1 MVRKV
6 NEEVVASPQASV
18 TWRRRVPEDREIRIA
33 EEARPLTDQNA
44 EPGSSPL
51 RHKFTVPGLPPGS
64 IARPRLDRLF
74 GELFDTYSIVEIVA
88 APGSGKTVQAQLFAG
103 GCGRRLAWLTMD
115 SSDVSASGL
124 VFDMA
129 AALGP
134 LAGNAVTT
142 MRQALQTTGTVEEAA
157 AILANSADLADALL
171 VIDECQEIAASPEA
185 AAALDCFLEYVPERL
200 RVLLLARDELPWPL
214 QKRYIHGQIAQLGDA
229 ALNLTLEETVECV
242 RRLGADPGIA
252 EQVFSS
258 TGGWAAGVA
267 FASRF
272 GLGEEP
278 NFRNLSSY
286 FAHQVL
292 GDLPAEEQ
300 RFLLDTSVTDAITRD
315 VAVALCGPDGQR
327 LWSAVSARHLPATST
342 TSSAIVIHSL
352 FRSFLQQRLIETEP
366 DRRSEL
372 LSAHA
377 RYLAATRQFR
387 DATEVWISL
396 GELDQAHETAVQA
409 LPTLFADADWPV
421 VMRWLDA
428 FGESRLYAD
437 PRLIGAYVYA
447 VHGLREFERA
457 RTLVRKLDREGRLRA
472 AIELDPALL
481 ATTAWVMQARPQ
493 EALRLLDKYQG
504 DPRAQVV
511 RYMIEVTMATRPVPP
526 PDAYDLPGQE
536 RLLSWGLF
544 LQGRLGELA
553 RLRPAD
559 EAAPVLNPN
568 VVLAAAFL
576 ENKEAATALWQ
587 RVPPEI
593 RERPHSQFIAAMMAL
608 FCGDNAGAWRLLEQA
623 VADSQR
629 SGFSLEPVYEIF
641 LGYLLIV
648 DDELD
653 KAITLLEALL
663 EEMSRTGQSAYAEM
677 AQCFVG
683 LAYLR
688 TDRITQG
695 RLLLGEAVTSMAQS
709 QRRLLLP
716 LAAVGLSEAEALL
729 GDAEA
734 AGKAADLAYHMSML
748 TGTFSI
754 LVQAVRLFPDVQRR
768 QLEGSPEDSRWR
780 RIVVTPS
787 VRRCAPAAVA
797 APAAQSTLL
806 LQPFGRDRD
815 LIVNGEPVKVGR
827 MKILEFVACLSLHPR
842 GIDRF
847 ELQRRLFPEADQRN
861 GGNHFR
867 QIIHKLRHAT
877 GVNIER
883 KGNLILLP
891 SSLAFHAND
900 IESERI
906 LDSASACTGPDR
918 LARLEAGLALTCGP
932 YLEGSSLAWVEERR
946 NHLDLVY
953 EEARL
958 ELARQYIDLG
968 EPESARALCETVLAT
983 NMYSDPS
990 YRILVEIER
999 KVGSESSVL
1008 AMYRRATEALT
1019 ELGLQ
1024 PGDARRL
1031 LQRGMP
1037 SLKGVP
1043 AQR

>member
-1 MVRKV
+1 
-6 NEEVVASPQASV
+6 
-18 TWRRRVPEDREIRIA
+18 
-33 EEARPLTDQNA
+33 LTDQNA
-44 EPGSSPL
+44 ESAPSQL
-51 RHKFTVPGLPPGS
+51 RHKFTLPGLPPGS
-64 IARPRLDRLF
+64 IDRPRLDRLL
-74 GELFDTYSIVEIVA
+74 GELFDTYSVVEIVA
-88 APGSGKTVQAQLFAG
+88 APGSGKTVQAQLFG
-103 GCGRRLAWLTMD
+103 SGCGRRLAWLTMD
-115 SSDVSASGL
+115 RSDVTASGL
-124 VFDMA
+124 VFDLA

-134 LAGNAVTT
+134 LAGNAVST

-171 VIDECQEIAASPEA
+171 VIDECQEIAASAEA
-185 AAALDCFLEYVPERL
+185 ASALDLFLEYVPERL
-200 RVLLLARDELPWPL
+200 RVLLLAREELPWPL
-214 QKRYIHGQIAQLGDA
+214 QKRYIHGQIAQIGDA
-229 ALNLTLEETVECV
+229 VLNLTFEETAECV
-242 RRLGADPGIA
+242 RQLGANPEIA
-252 EQVFSS
+252 ERVFSS

-272 GLGEEP
+272 GVGEEP
-278 NFRNLSSY
+278 NFRDLSSY
-286 FAHQVL
+286 FGHRVL
-292 GDLPAEEQ
+292 AGLPEDEQ
-300 RFLLDTSVTDAITRD
+300 RFLLDTSVTGAVTRD
-315 VAVALCGPDGQR
+315 VAVALCGLEGQR

-352 FRSFLQQRLIETEP
+352 FRSFLQQQLVETEP
-366 DRRSEL
+366 ARRAQL
-372 LSAHA
+372 LASYA
-377 RYLAATRQFR
+377 RYLAATRQYR
-387 DATEVWISL
+387 DATDVWISL

-409 LPTLFADADWPV
+409 LPSLFADADWPV
-421 VMRWLDA
+421 IMRWLDA

-447 VHGLREFERA
+447 VYGLREFDRA

-472 AIELDPALL
+472 VIALDPTLL
-481 ATTAWVMQARPQ
+481 ATAAWAMQARPQ

-504 DPRAQVV
+504 DTRAHVV
-511 RYMIEVTMATRPVPP
+511 RYMIEVTIATRPVPP
-526 PDAYDLPGQE
+526 PDGYDLPDVE

-559 EAAPVLNPN
+559 DTTAVLNPN
-568 VVLAAAFL
+568 VVLASAFL
-576 ENKEAATALWQ
+576 ESSEAAAELWQ

-593 RERPHSQFIAAMMAL
+593 RDRPHSQFIAAMMAL
-608 FCGDNAGAWRLLEQA
+608 FSGDNARAWRLLEQA

-629 SGFSLEPVYEIF
+629 SGFPLEPVYEIF
-641 LGYLLIV
+641 QSYLLLI
-648 DDELD
+648 DNELD

-663 EEMSRTGQSAYAEM
+663 EEMSRTAQSAYAEM

-688 TDRITQG
+688 TDRVPQA
-695 RLLLGEAVTSMAQS
+695 RLLVGEAVASMSQS

-716 LAAVGLSEAEALL
+716 LAAVGLSEAEARL
-729 GDAEA
+729 GNAEA
-734 AGKAADLAYHMSML
+734 ASKAAELAYHMSML
-748 TGTFSI
+748 TGTSSI

-768 QLEGSPEDSRWR
+768 QLARFPADSRWR

-787 VRRCAPAAVA
+787 VRRHSSAVA
-797 APAAQSTLL
+797 EPRTAQSTLL

-815 LIVNGEPVKVGR
+815 LIVNGDPVKVGR
-827 MKILEFVACLSLHPR
+827 MKILEFVACLSLHLR

-867 QIIHKLRHAT
+867 QIIHKMRHAT
-877 GVNIER
+877 SVNIER
-883 KGNLILLP
+883 NGNLILLP
-891 SSLAFHAND
+891 SSLDFQAND

-906 LDSASACTGPDR
+906 LDSASAFFGPER
-918 LARLEAGLALTCGP
+918 QARLEAGLALTCGP

-958 ELARQYIDLG
+958 ELARLYLDLG
-968 EPESARALCETVLAT
+968 EPDAARALCETVLAT
-983 NMYSDPS
+983 NTYSDPS

-1008 AMYRRATEALT
+1008 ATYRRATEALT

-1037 SLKGVP
+1037 SIKGVP
-1043 AQR
+1043 ARR